1 MTLPVLVIDVGA
13 TWIKSARV
21 DSDGVIRKLRKRPTR
36 YPCSP
41 ASLLTSLE
49 LIMAA
54 GEDWGDLAVG
64 FPGDLVEGVVVDAA
78 NLTRAAGPGSPVDS
92 ELRELWTS
100 FPLAR
105 ALREKCTGRV
115 VVSND
120 AEMAARGCAL
130 GTGVEVTITL
140 GSGCGVAL
148 VIEGQVT
155 PIDDV
160 GGTLFD
166 EQRTFDEAV
175 GERARRQD
183 ETSWHSDVVVAIARI
198 AQRWPQA
205 AVHLCGGNA
214 KRLSPTQL
222 KETSSTITIERG
234 EPALKGGFMMLT
246 GLSA

>member
-1 MTLPVLVIDVGA
+1 MFDVVGTLVEPWPTVPVAYQRAARRQGIECSAEDLRGRFAAAWQRQEAIDAAA
-13 TWIKSARV
+13 TPPYATSRTREVQRWRGIVHEVFAAEAP
-21 DSDGVIRKLRKRPTR
+21 DGVREAVFADLWGHFADPGSWR
-36 YPCSP
+36 
-41 ASLLTSLE
+41 SLE
-49 LIMAA
+49 QGQRLVQAA
-54 GEDWGDLAVG
+54 L
-64 FPGDLVEGVVVDAA
+64 DA
-78 NLTRAAGPGSPVDS
+78 
-92 ELRELWTS
+92 
-100 FPLAR
+100 
-105 ALREKCTGRV
+105 
-115 VVSND
+115 
-120 AEMAARGCAL
+120 
-130 GTGVEVTITL
+130 
-140 GSGCGVAL
+140 GCGVAL